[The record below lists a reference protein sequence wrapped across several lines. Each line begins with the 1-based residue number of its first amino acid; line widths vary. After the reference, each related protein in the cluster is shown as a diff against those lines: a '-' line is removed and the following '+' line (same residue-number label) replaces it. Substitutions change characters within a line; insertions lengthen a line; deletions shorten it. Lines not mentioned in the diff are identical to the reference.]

1 MKKIMGLVLGLSLVL
16 GTTSLFAQDTTGTAG
31 TDTGMA
37 KPKHKTHK
45 KKKST
50 DTTGAMSSD
59 TTGGAT
65 K

>member
-16 GTTSLFAQDTTGTAG
+16 GTVSLFAQDTTGTAG
-31 TDTGMA
+31 TDTGTA
-37 KPKHKTHK
+37 KKKHKSH

-50 DTTGAMSSD
+50 DTGAMSSD
-59 TTGGAT
+59 TSGGAT